1 MPKKKQASRT
11 KNRRDEHGVYE
22 RRAYRGKAAFPT
34 KDRDEREASGA
45 RGRRPVKSQG
55 AGRTAGARPSERY
68 GKAPRPNDR
77 GRGFAEEREERNE
90 NLLIGRNPVTEAI
103 RSGRSIDKIYMAAG
117 AEGSVVKIRAMAR
130 DAGIPVETLPRMVLD
145 RMTGN
150 GRHQGVAAEGAAHEY
165 SSVEVILE
173 NARVKG
179 EDPLIVILDEI
190 NDPHNLGAII
200 RTAECAGAHGVI
212 IPKRNACGLTQTVA
226 RASAGAIETMPVAR
240 VTNLARTLEE
250 LRGEGIWVAAI
261 DMDGATYYEQEH
273 ELGGPLAVV
282 IGGEGHGIGRLVKEG
297 CDFVLSLPMRGSINS
312 LNASNAAAVILY
324 GIRRARD
331 TKQGI

>member
-1 MPKKKQASRT
+1 MPKKKQVSRT

-22 RRAYRGKAAFPT
+22 RRAYRGKAAFPA
-34 KDRDEREASGA
+34 KDREERDSFAP
-45 RGRRPVKSQG
+45 RTKRTGRPNGMNRTAG
-55 AGRTAGARPSERY
+55 DRYGRTA
-68 GKAPRPNDR
+68 RPNER
-77 GRGFAEEREERNE
+77 GTEFREERSIREE
-90 NLLIGRNPVTEAI
+90 NLVIGRNPVTEAI

-130 DAGIPVETLPRMVLD
+130 DAGIPVETVPRMVLD

-150 GRHQGVAAEGAAHEY
+150 GRHQGVAAEAAAHDY
-165 SSVEVILE
+165 STVEEILE
-173 NARVKG
+173 NARRKG
-179 EDPLIVILDEI
+179 EDPLIVVLDEI

-200 RTAECAGAHGVI
+200 RSAECAGAHGVV

-250 LRGEGIWVAAI
+250 LRGEGIWIAAV

-273 ELGGPLAVV
+273 ELSGPLAIVV
-282 IGGEGHGIGRLVKEG
+282 GGEGHGIGRLVKEN
-297 CDFVLSLPMRGSINS
+297 CDYVLSLPMRGSINS

>member
-1 MPKKKQASRT
+1 MPKKKQGSRT

-22 RRAYRGKAAFPT
+22 RRASRGKAAFPA
-34 KDRDEREASGA
+34 RDADPGTA
-45 RGRRPVKSQG
+45 GGRGRRSTGKPKRAVMQ
-55 AGRTAGARPSERY
+55 AEGRRNTYR
-68 GKAPRPNDR
+68 APY
-77 GRGFAEEREERNE
+77 EEAPAPEK

-130 DAGIPVETLPRMVLD
+130 DAGIPVETVPRMVLD

-165 SSVEVILE
+165 STVEAMLE
-173 NARVKG
+173 NARAKG
-179 EDPLIVILDEI
+179 EDPLIVVLDEI

-200 RTAECAGAHGVI
+200 RTAECAGAHGVV

-250 LRGEGIWVAAI
+250 LRGEGLWTAAV

-273 ELGGPLAVV
+273 ELSGPLAIV

-331 TKQGI
+331 TKPRI